1 MPALI
6 AICIGHETLTLD
18 LTVPL
23 FDVRDRTVSH
33 VHDAPHE
40 GLLHAVRMRHGP
52 RSQAPLASQAPAQR
66 LQLGS
71 VDRCRAVEHDDI
83 VLIGDRRADL
93 MDRLVGAALE

>member
-40 GLLHAVRMRHGP
+40 GLLHDPFDRGTGPGARHP
-52 RSQAPLASQAPAQR
+52 S
-66 LQLGS
+66 
-71 VDRCRAVEHDDI
+71 RAGHLPTVYSS
-83 VLIGDRRADL
+83 
-93 MDRLVGAALE
+93 AL